1 MAQRNMSDII
11 EAYLKNFL
19 KNKEIIE
26 IKRSDIAQQFDCVPS
41 QINYVI
47 NTRFTQEHGY
57 MVESKRGGG
66 GYIRILKVELV
77 DEIDALDEMIQMI
90 GTRISHR
97 NAINIIETLVNH
109 SIMTEREGALVLSVI
124 DKALLQTVTSHEQEA
139 RALILTKFLEQLR
152 ITYK

>member
-1 MAQRNMSDII
+1 MTDII
-11 EAYLKNFL
+11 EAYLKSFL
-19 KNKEIIE
+19 EESQKIE
-26 IKRSDIAQQFDCVPS
+26 IKRSDIAEQFDCVPS

-66 GYIRILKVELV
+66 GYIRILKVQLV
-77 DEIDALDEMIQMI
+77 DEIEALDDMIQMV
-90 GTRISHR
+90 GNRINHR
-97 NAINIIETLVNH
+97 NAINIVETLVNH

-124 DKALLQTVTSHEQEA
+124 DKALLQTITPLEQEV
-139 RALILTKFLEQLR
+139 RSMILSKFLQQLR